1 MPVDLAV
8 PVCQAVQ
15 RDKRLTKQKSKDLWN
30 ANVRDF
36 VFGECWTVDGEASGV
51 YMSNSPAEAK
61 G

>member
-15 RDKRLTKQKSKDLWN
+15 RDKRLTKQKSN
-30 ANVRDF
+30 CICIRDF

-51 YMSNSPAEAK
+51 YMSNSPTEAK

>member
-15 RDKRLTKQKSKDLWN
+15 RDKRLTKQKSN
-30 ANVRDF
+30 F

>member
-15 RDKRLTKQKSKDLWN
+15 RDKRLTKQKSN
-30 ANVRDF
+30 FVF

-51 YMSNSPAEAK
+51 YMSNSPTEAK
-61 G
+61 R